1 MENIYYARSANE
13 QGQKETVF
21 HHLSRASELCQEF
34 LSPLGYGA
42 WGEVLGKF
50 HDFGKYS
57 EDFQQVLRREKTH
70 VNHAGPGAALVFQAY
85 GGWSHGGKG
94 QNRAA
99 KLLASVIAS
108 HHGELSLV
116 DDGVLKRVL
125 RGEGDRLDSEGR
137 RFSLFGQE
145 EFRDAVSQW
154 KSAFTPPRLSPP
166 LPEFSDGE
174 DASLAM
180 MLWTRFLFSALVDAD
195 YSSAAEHQKPDYLL
209 QNQGPELDPEEALQR
224 LSQVQT
230 EKKQGSTAAS
240 TLNAMRNQLF
250 DDCLA
255 AAAQEP
261 GLFTLTAPTGLG
273 KTLSLFAFAAE
284 HCRIYGKRRIILILP
299 FLAII
304 EQNVKDYR
312 KVVPDLLE
320 IHSNAQL
327 DERARLLSE
336 RWDAPCI
343 VTTSVGFF
351 QPQEGCEKSSGVPE
365 MPPTRGHD
373 LKLAEAAVT
382 KVSF

>member
-154 KSAFTPPRLSPP
+154 KSAFTPPQAVATPAGVFRRGRCIFGDDAVDAVSVFCLGGCGLFQRCGTSEARTICSKTKGLS
-166 LPEFSDGE
+166 
-174 DASLAM
+174 
-180 MLWTRFLFSALVDAD
+180 WTRR
-195 YSSAAEHQKPDYLL
+195 KPSNVCPRCRQRKSKDPL
-209 QNQGPELDPEEALQR
+209 QQ
-224 LSQVQT
+224 
-230 EKKQGSTAAS
+230 
-240 TLNAMRNQLF
+240 
-250 DDCLA
+250 
-255 AAAQEP
+255 
-261 GLFTLTAPTGLG
+261 APSML
-273 KTLSLFAFAAE
+273 
-284 HCRIYGKRRIILILP
+284 
-299 FLAII
+299 
-304 EQNVKDYR
+304 
-312 KVVPDLLE
+312 
-320 IHSNAQL
+320 
-327 DERARLLSE
+327 
-336 RWDAPCI
+336 
-343 VTTSVGFF
+343 
-351 QPQEGCEKSSGVPE
+351 
-365 MPPTRGHD
+365 
-373 LKLAEAAVT
+373 
-382 KVSF
+382 